1 MEEGIGAH
9 GERLSELSGEI
20 VALCGIVDDDHDDVK
35 VSEAHADLAEGEVR
49 EVALK
54 SSADGWLV
62 GQVSGSRELYMLFD
76 AKYTNL
82 SEVHQEM
89 LALKAQNF
97 SNIFMD

>member
-1 MEEGIGAH
+1 MTFMKQMNGMVA
-9 GERLSELSGEI
+9 ELNSTRCNFI
-20 VALCGIVDDDHDDVK
+20 RCIKPNYQLTPD
-35 VSEAHADLAEGEVR
+35 
-49 EVALK
+49 
-54 SSADGWLV
+54 
-62 GQVSGSRELYMLFD
+62 LFD

>member
-1 MEEGIGAH
+1 M
-9 GERLSELSGEI
+9 
-20 VALCGIVDDDHDDVK
+20 
-35 VSEAHADLAEGEVR
+35 R